1 VSSNRPR
8 PRRTA
13 NRRPATPSAR
23 TRTPRPTTSP
33 RAAPTPSAA
42 GGVKGS
48 LERASSSLL
57 IRLARAPRW
66 LVGLIPAVVLLGGL
80 LAPMP
85 WGPLLLALVTLFLAW
100 LLILAWPALDAS
112 GRAVRAVV
120 VALTLAAT
128 IGRAFGRF

>member
-1 VSSNRPR
+1 
-8 PRRTA
+8 
-13 NRRPATPSAR
+13 
-23 TRTPRPTTSP
+23 
-33 RAAPTPSAA
+33 
-42 GGVKGS
+42 
-48 LERASSSLL
+48 
-57 IRLARAPRW
+57 
-66 LVGLIPAVVLLGGL
+66 
-80 LAPMP
+80 MP

>member
-1 VSSNRPR
+1 
-8 PRRTA
+8 
-13 NRRPATPSAR
+13 
-23 TRTPRPTTSP
+23 
-33 RAAPTPSAA
+33 
-42 GGVKGS
+42 
-48 LERASSSLL
+48 LERASSYLL

>member
-1 VSSNRPR
+1 MSSNRPR

-23 TRTPRPTTSP
+23 TRAPRPTTP
-33 RAAPTPSAA
+33 RRTTPAPPAPE
-42 GGVKGS
+42 GIKDS

-57 IRLARAPRW
+57 VRLARAPRW
-66 LVGLIPAVVLLGGL
+66 LVGLVTAVVLLGGL
-80 LAPMP
+80 VAPVP
-85 WGPLLLALVTLFLAW
+85 WGPLLLGLVTLFLTW
-100 LLILAWPALDAS
+100 LLLLAWPALDAG
-112 GRAVRAVV
+112 GRAVRTVV